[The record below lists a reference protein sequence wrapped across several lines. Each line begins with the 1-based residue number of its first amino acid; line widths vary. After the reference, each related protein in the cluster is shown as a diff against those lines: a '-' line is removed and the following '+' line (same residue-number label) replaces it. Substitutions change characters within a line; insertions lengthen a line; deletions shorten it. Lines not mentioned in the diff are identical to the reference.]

1 MDFYDRI
8 GVAALG
14 SRLRRLG
21 DKLADDAAAVYTL
34 YGTDL
39 QPRWF
44 PVVHVLGEREA
55 ESVTAIAEEIG
66 HTHASVSQIV
76 SEMVALGYAA
86 QQKGQKDGR
95 KTYVSLTPK
104 GRAAQA
110 TMKEQLND
118 VRRAVNALLDES
130 TMNLWLALGEFETAL
145 SHRSLYQRVQQQK
158 KQREVQSIRIVTYES
173 RHAEAFKRLNEEW
186 ITTYFEI
193 EEADRRVLNDPE
205 NNIIGKG
212 GHILVALLDEEAI
225 GVCALI
231 PHDAQTYELAKMA
244 VSPTVQ
250 GKGVGWLL
258 GQAAV
263 EKARACQMTRLYL
276 ESNTALAPAI
286 SLYRKLGFQETRDE
300 KSPYQRCNIRMEMP
314 VPVEVSE

>member
-21 DKLADDAAAVYTL
+21 DRLADEAAQVYTL

-44 PVVHVLGEREA
+44 PVVHVLGERKE

-76 SEMVALGYAA
+76 GEMVAHGYAA
-86 QQKGQKDGR
+86 LQKGKKDGR
-95 KTYVSLTPK
+95 KTYVSLTPQ

-110 TMKEQLND
+110 TMKEQLTD
-118 VRRAVNALLDES
+118 VCGAVNVLLGGS
-130 TMNLWLALGEFETAL
+130 GSNLWLALGEFETAL
-145 SHRSLYQRVQQQK
+145 AQQSLYQRVQQQK
-158 KQREVQSIRIVTYES
+158 KRREAQNIQIVPYEA
-173 RHAEAFKRLNEEW
+173 RYAQAFKRLNEEW
-186 ITTYFEI
+186 IMTYFEI
-193 EEADRRVLNDPE
+193 EEADRRALDDPE
-205 NNIIGKG
+205 ANIIRKG
-212 GHILVALLDEEAI
+212 GHILVALLGADVV

-231 PHDAQTYELAKMA
+231 PHDEQTYELAKMA

-258 GQAAV
+258 GQAAI

-276 ESNTALAPAI
+276 ESNTALVPAI
-286 SLYRKLGFQETRDE
+286 SLYRKLGFQETSGE
-300 KSPYQRCNIRMEMP
+300 NSPYQRCNIWMDM
-314 VPVEVSE
+314 SIACDAS

>member
-21 DKLADDAAAVYTL
+21 DKLADEAAQVYTL

-76 SEMVALGYAA
+76 REMVSQGYAS
-86 QQKGQKDGR
+86 QQKGQTDGR
-95 KTYVSLTPK
+95 KTYVTLTPK
-104 GRAAQA
+104 GRAAVA
-110 TMKEQLND
+110 TMKEQLKD
-118 VRRAVNALLDES
+118 VRSAVNALLGES
-130 TMNLWLALGEFETAL
+130 TADLWLALGEFETAL
-145 SHRSLYQRVQQQK
+145 SRRSLYQHVQQQK
-158 KQREVQSIRIVTYES
+158 KLREAQDVQIEPYQPC
-173 RHAEAFKRLNEEW
+173 HAQDFKRLNEEW
-186 ITTYFEI
+186 ITTYFKMED
-193 EEADRRVLNDPE
+193 ADRHVLDHPE
-205 NNIIGKG
+205 ENILSRG
-212 GHILVALLDEEAI
+212 GHILVAVLAGEVV
-225 GVCALI
+225 GVCSLI

-244 VSPTVQ
+244 VSPSVQ

-258 GQAAV
+258 GQAAM
-263 EKARACQMTRLYL
+263 EKARGSGMTRLYL
-276 ESNTALAPAI
+276 ESNTSLAPAI
-286 SLYRKLGFQETRDE
+286 RLYRKLGFKETSGE
-300 KSPYQRCNIRMEMP
+300 MPHYERCNICMEMP
-314 VPVEVSE
+314 VPPKRTE

>member
-21 DKLADDAAAVYTL
+21 DKLADEAAQVYSL

-76 SEMVALGYAA
+76 SEMVAQGHAV
-86 QQKGQKDGR
+86 QQKGRKDGR

-110 TMKEQLND
+110 TMKEQLKD
-118 VRRAVNALLDES
+118 VRDAVNALLGES
-130 TMNLWLALGEFETAL
+130 KADLWRALGDFETAL
-145 SHRSLYQRVQQQK
+145 AHQSLPQRVQQEK
-158 KQREVQSIRIVTYES
+158 KRREGQDVRIVPYEPA
-173 RHAEAFKRLNEEW
+173 HAEAFKRLNEEW

-205 NNIIGKG
+205 GNILSKG
-212 GHILVALLDEEAI
+212 GHILVAILGEEVV

-231 PHDAQTYELAKMA
+231 PHDAQTFELAKMA

-250 GKGVGWLL
+250 GKGVGWKL
-258 GQAAV
+258 GQAAI

-276 ESNTALAPAI
+276 ESNTDLVPAI
-286 SLYRKLGFQETRDE
+286 SLYRKLGFQETQDE
-300 KSPYQRCNIRMEMP
+300 KSPYRRCNIRMEMP
-314 VPVEVSE
+314 VPAVS